1 LVAADDA
8 CCRRF
13 TPVSRKPGDAW
24 RATRA
29 WDERRLKEAR
39 GATGYLAI
47 ELMKV
52 LSIAILFRKAFAVIF
67 DRRVYREFFP
77 RAAKSLS

>member
-1 LVAADDA
+1 LIAADDA

-13 TPVSRKPGDAW
+13 TPVSRKPGNAW
-24 RATRA
+24 RASRA
-29 WDERRLKEAR
+29 WHERRLKETR
-39 GATGYLAI
+39 GAAGHLAI

-52 LSIAILFRKAFAVIF
+52 LFIAILFRKAFAVIF
-67 DRRVYREFFP
+67 DRRVYQEFFP